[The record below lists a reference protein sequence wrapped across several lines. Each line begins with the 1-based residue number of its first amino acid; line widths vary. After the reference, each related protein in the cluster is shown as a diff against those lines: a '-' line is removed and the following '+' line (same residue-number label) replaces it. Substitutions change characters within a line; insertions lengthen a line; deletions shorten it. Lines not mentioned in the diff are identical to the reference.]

1 MKFFHIVVDAVMK
14 NGWLKTVH
22 HYVRTNDSIE
32 AKEIATED
40 IKLLIKENWLIER
53 VEVKEVRERVEVKE
67 VRE

>member
-1 MKFFHIVVDAVMK
+1 MKFFHIVIDAVMK

-22 HYVRTNDSIE
+22 HCVLTKDAIE

-53 VEVKEVRERVEVKE
+53 VEIKSQPLTRSRGGVR
-67 VRE
+67 